1 MTATIAELNFLIRKN
16 LDILEDFAVL
26 GVKLGDVLCFMID
39 ALLAIAL
46 TRLSHGRLVPV
57 CQRMSSLYKRQSIG

>member
-46 TRLSHGRLVPV
+46 T
-57 CQRMSSLYKRQSIG
+57 